1 MHTPR
6 WTHAQNWRK
15 VMTIENA
22 IMRLSDLIMEREQF
36 TELIQ
41 KELKY
46 NISESAKT
54 SVIVRVDF
62 LNDEI
67 ETLKDILKELD

>member
-1 MHTPR
+1 
-6 WTHAQNWRK
+6 
-15 VMTIENA
+15 MTVENA
-22 IMRLSDLIMEREQF
+22 IMRLSDLIMEREQL

-54 SVIVRVDF
+54 SVSATVDF
-62 LNDEI
+62 LKDEI
-67 ETLKDILKELD
+67 ATLRDILKELD

>member
-1 MHTPR
+1 MYTSR

-15 VMTIENA
+15 VITIENA

>member
-1 MHTPR
+1 
-6 WTHAQNWRK
+6 
-15 VMTIENA
+15 MTIENA

-67 ETLKDILKELD
+67 ETLRDILKELD

>member
-1 MHTPR
+1 
-6 WTHAQNWRK
+6 
-15 VMTIENA
+15 MTIENA

-62 LNDEI
+62 LNYKI
-67 ETLKDILKELD
+67 ETLKDILKE

>member
-1 MHTPR
+1 
-6 WTHAQNWRK
+6 
-15 VMTIENA
+15 
-22 IMRLSDLIMEREQF
+22 MEREQF

-54 SVIVRVDF
+54 SVIARVDF

>member
-1 MHTPR
+1 
-6 WTHAQNWRK
+6 
-15 VMTIENA
+15 MTVENA
-22 IMRLSDLIMEREQF
+22 IMRLSDLIIERKQL

-46 NISESAKT
+46 NITESAKT
-54 SVIVRVDF
+54 SIIASVDF

-67 ETLKDILKELD
+67 ATLKEILKELE

>member
-1 MHTPR
+1 MHTSR

>member
-1 MHTPR
+1 
-6 WTHAQNWRK
+6 
-15 VMTIENA
+15 MTIENA
-22 IMRLSDLIMEREQF
+22 IMWLSDLIMEREQF

>member
-1 MHTPR
+1 
-6 WTHAQNWRK
+6 
-15 VMTIENA
+15 
-22 IMRLSDLIMEREQF
+22 MEHEQF

-41 KELKY
+41 KELNY

-62 LNDEI
+62 LNYKI

>member
-1 MHTPR
+1 MYTSR
-6 WTHAQNWRK
+6 WTYAQNWRK

-46 NISESAKT
+46 NIS
-54 SVIVRVDF
+54 
-62 LNDEI
+62 
-67 ETLKDILKELD
+67 

>member
-1 MHTPR
+1 
-6 WTHAQNWRK
+6 
-15 VMTIENA
+15 MTIENA

-36 TELIQ
+36 TGLIQ

>member
-1 MHTPR
+1 
-6 WTHAQNWRK
+6 
-15 VMTIENA
+15 
-22 IMRLSDLIMEREQF
+22 MRLSDLIIERKQL

-46 NISESAKT
+46 NITESAKT
-54 SVIVRVDF
+54 SIIASVDF

-67 ETLKDILKELD
+67 ATLKEILKELE

>member
-1 MHTPR
+1 
-6 WTHAQNWRK
+6 
-15 VMTIENA
+15 MTIENA

-67 ETLKDILKELD
+67 EILKDILKELD

>member
-1 MHTPR
+1 
-6 WTHAQNWRK
+6 
-15 VMTIENA
+15 MTIENA

>member
-1 MHTPR
+1 MYTSR
-6 WTHAQNWRK
+6 WTYAQNWRK

>member
-1 MHTPR
+1 
-6 WTHAQNWRK
+6 
-15 VMTIENA
+15 MTVENA
-22 IMRLSDLIMEREQF
+22 IMRLSDLIIERKQL

-46 NISESAKT
+46 KITESAKT
-54 SVIVRVDF
+54 SIIASVDF

-67 ETLKDILKELD
+67 ATLKEILKELE